1 METALIMKFYQ
12 KNVSRVKHGNI
23 KKQLTLWVTM
33 IGKHSMCVQ
42 SITQEVQELWKLSAC
57 RKCLVDLST
66 SMVYDIPFTLEMVT
80 PNHLTRFVNLTPTL
94 ATPLQKENVLVMSKK
109 RVGSR
114 LRNVKSQYKG
124 KKLSD
129 SKGIGGGKGRLTN
142 KVMNAHPKLIWNV
155 NSPKHS

>member
-1 METALIMKFYQ
+1 MKFYQ

-23 KKQLTLWVTM
+23 TKQLTLWVTM

-66 SMVYDIPFTLEMVT
+66 YMVYDIPFTLEMVT

-94 ATPLQKENVLVMSKK
+94 ATPLQKENVLVMPKK